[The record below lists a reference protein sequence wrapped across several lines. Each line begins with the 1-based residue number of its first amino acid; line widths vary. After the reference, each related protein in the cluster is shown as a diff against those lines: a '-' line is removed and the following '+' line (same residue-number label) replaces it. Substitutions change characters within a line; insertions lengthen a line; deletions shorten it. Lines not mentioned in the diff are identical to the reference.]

1 MSNDVLVVAEHLKGK
16 LDDVTFEMLGMG
28 KALAGELGGSLIAA
42 LIGGSAEM
50 ADELGAADLVMS
62 VGGSDMADFNPETH
76 GAALEAVV
84 DAKSPR
90 AVLVAYT
97 SMGMDLASTLSVK
110 KGMAH
115 AAFGTA
121 IAGGENVTPEGGKRN
136 ITATSQLYGGKMDV
150 KSDLG
155 AGPCVV
161 SVLAGSAPADAGRA
175 DSPPAATES
184 MAAPETAGRVRFK
197 QLIEPEAGDVD
208 ITAQEVLVA
217 IGRGIGSK
225 DDVEV
230 AEELAEALDAAVAGS
245 RPLIDA
251 GWLPKTRQVGK
262 SGLKVSPK
270 VYLALGISGA
280 PEHIEGMKSAA
291 TIIAVNTDENAP
303 IFNVAHYGMT
313 EDLFDVCEELTEAI
327 EDR

>member
-1 MSNDVLVVAEHLKGK
+1 MGNDVLVVAEHLQGK
-16 LDDVTFEMLGMG
+16 LDDGTFEMLGMG

-42 LIGGSAEM
+42 LIGGSDAM
-50 ADELGAADLVMS
+50 ANQLGAADLV
-62 VGGSDMADFNPETH
+62 VQVAGEDLADFNPETH

-90 AVLVAYT
+90 VVLVSYT
-97 SMGMDLASTLSVK
+97 SMGMDLASTLAVK
-110 KGMAH
+110 KDMTH
-115 AAFGTA
+115 AAFGIA
-121 IAGGENVTPEGGKRN
+121 VAGGESVTPEGGKRN
-136 ITATSQLYGGKMDV
+136 IVATSQLYGGKMDV
-150 KSDLG
+150 VSDLG
-155 AGPCVV
+155 EGPCVI
-161 SVLAGSAPADAGRA
+161 SVLAGSAPADAGRG
-175 DSPPAATES
+175 DGPAAKES
-184 MAAPETAGRVRFK
+184 LPAPATAGRVRFK
-197 QLIEPEAGDVD
+197 KLIEPEAGDVD
-208 ITAQEVLVA
+208 ITTQDVLVA

-262 SGLKVSPK
+262 SGLKVKPK

-280 PEHIEGMKSAA
+280 PEHIEGMKSSA

-303 IFNVAHYGMT
+303 IFNFAHYGMT

>member
-1 MSNDVLVVAEHLKGK
+1 MGNDVLVVAEHLKGK

-42 LIGGSAEM
+42 LIGGTDEM
-50 ADELGAADLVMS
+50 AGALGVADLV
-62 VGGSDMADFNPETH
+62 VQAGGEDLADFNPETH

-90 AVLVAYT
+90 AVLVSYT
-97 SMGMDLASTLSVK
+97 SMGMDLASTLAIK
-110 KGMAH
+110 KDMAH
-115 AAFGTA
+115 AAFG
-121 IAGGENVTPEGGKRN
+121 IGVKGGDN

-150 KSDLG
+150 VSDLG
-155 AGPCVV
+155 DGPCVV
-161 SVLAGSAPADAGRA
+161 SVLAGSAPADAGRS
-175 DSPPAATES
+175 DSPPVAKEKV
-184 MAAPETAGRVRFK
+184 AAPETAGRIRFK
-197 QLIEPEAGDVD
+197 RLIEPEAGDVD
-208 ITAQEVLVA
+208 ITAQDVLVA

-230 AEELAEALDAAVAGS
+230 AEELAETLDAAVAGS

-262 SGLKVSPK
+262 SGLKVAPK

-303 IFNVAHYGMT
+303 IFGVAHYGMT
-313 EDLFDVCEELTEAI
+313 DDLFDVCEELTEAI

>member
-1 MSNDVLVVAEHLKGK
+1 MGSDVLVVAEHLQGK
-16 LDDVTFEMLGMG
+16 FDDTTFEMLGMG

-42 LIGGSAEM
+42 LIGGSDEM
-50 ADELGAADLVMS
+50 ADQLGAADLVVQ
-62 VGGSDMADFNPETH
+62 VGGAELADFNPEIH

-110 KGMAH
+110 KNMAH
-115 AAFGTA
+115 AAFGIA
-121 IAGGENVTPEGGKRN
+121 VAGGENVTPEGGKRN

-150 KSDLG
+150 VSDLG
-155 AGPCVV
+155 DGPCVV
-161 SVLAGSAPADAGRA
+161 SVLAGSFAADAGRS
-175 DSPPAATES
+175 DSPPAAKES
-184 MAAPETAGRVRFK
+184 MPAPETAGKIRFK
-197 QLIEPEAGDVD
+197 HLIEPEAGDVD
-208 ITAQEVLVA
+208 ITTKEVLVA
-217 IGRGIGSK
+217 VGRGIGSK
-225 DDVEV
+225 DDIEV
-230 AEELAEALDAAVAGS
+230 AEELAEALDAAVAAS

-280 PEHIEGMKSAA
+280 PEHIEGMKSSA
-291 TIIAVNTDENAP
+291 TIIAINTDESAP
-303 IFNVAHYGMT
+303 IFNFAHYGMT
-313 EDLFDVCEELTEAI
+313 EDLFEVCEELTEAI

>member
-1 MSNDVLVVAEHLKGK
+1 MGNDVLVVAEHLQGK

-28 KALAGELGGSLIAA
+28 KALAGELGGSLVAVLA
-42 LIGGSAEM
+42 GGTDEM
-50 ADELGAADLVMS
+50 ADQLGAADLVVQ
-62 VGGSDMADFNPETH
+62 VGGTELADFNPETH

-84 DAKSPR
+84 DAKTPR
-90 AVLVAYT
+90 AVLVSYT
-97 SMGMDLASTLSVK
+97 SMGMDLASTLAVK
-110 KGMAH
+110 KNMAH
-115 AAFGTA
+115 AASGIA
-121 IAGGENVTPEGGKRN
+121 VAGGDNVTPEGGKRN
-136 ITATSQLYGGKMDV
+136 IVATSQLYGGKMDV
-150 KSDLG
+150 VSDLG
-155 AGPCVV
+155 DGPCVV
-161 SVLAGSAPADAGRA
+161 SVLAGSASADAGRA
-175 DSPPAATES
+175 GGPPAAREKV
-184 MAAPETAGRVRFK
+184 AAPATAGKIRFK
-197 QLIEPEAGDVD
+197 KLIEPEAGDVD
-208 ITAQEVLVA
+208 ITTQDVLVA

-262 SGLKVSPK
+262 SGLKVKPK

-280 PEHIEGMKSAA
+280 PEHVEGMKSAA

-303 IFNVAHYGMT
+303 IFNFAHYGMT